1 MKNLVNLKKLT
12 LLMIVFGVTFFALGC
27 SANKTSTSNIKNAA
41 VSKSYASNSDAT
53 KQPKEVKVLKPN
65 EGGLKQEL
73 NTKAEVSTTDK
84 KQITFEVPVNQ
95 LQGLKVGDALVVN
108 SGTNAYPAQITTI
121 PPANTNQLS
130 NPNVIGNPN
139 SATKVI
145 VTAQIGP
152 GINLPGNK
160 SNYTVTYLYNNREPH
175 SYYINKNYVYYDYN
189 DRPYVYITGP
199 DRVIR
204 RKYIRT
210 GLINRYYAELLDQF
224 DAAERIVEAY
234 KDYYIENVVVPQIIE
249 DYTNQVINEYYDYID
264 SLNKR
269 WDYNDDINTIT
280 IDVNDVDWN
289 KLEEQ
294 DIILTDQDITEIY
307 EDIQTNSKD
316 DNDTNN
322 NINDTDDTDNN
333 DYNIDSNNDYNI
345 DSSDYSS
352 IENAS
357 NDRDSSDDS
366 SIENASN
373 DRDSSDD
380 SSIENASNDRDS
392 SDSSSNESYSN
403 DYTSNDISS
412 YDNTSND
419 SNSNDNSSYDN
430 DSNDSDSNDNSSY
443 DNYSNDNDNNSDN
456 NDLIGDDN
464 SDYDYETTTSLDDDN

>member
-1 MKNLVNLKKLT
+1 MKNLVCFKRLT
-12 LLMIVFGVTFFALGC
+12 LLIVLFGVIFFAIGC

-41 VSKSYASNSDAT
+41 VSKSIASNSDAT

-73 NTKAEVSTTDK
+73 NTKAEISTTDK

-95 LQGLKVGDALVVN
+95 LQGLKVGDALVIN
-108 SGTNAYPAQITTI
+108 SGTNAYPAQIATI
-121 PPANTNQLS
+121 PPVNTNQLA
-130 NPNVIGNPN
+130 NPNVIGNSN

-145 VTAQIGP
+145 VTAQVGP
-152 GINLPGNK
+152 GINLPSNK
-160 SNYTVTYLYNNREPH
+160 RDYSVTYLYNNREPH

-189 DRPYVYITGP
+189 DRPYVYVTGP

-269 WDYNDDINTIT
+269 WDYNDDVNTIT

-294 DIILTDQDITEIY
+294 DTVLTDQDLIEIY

-322 NINDTDDTDNN
+322 TNDTINNTDNN
-333 DYNIDSNNDYNI
+333 DSNIDPSDDSSIESVSNDR

-357 NDRDSSDDS
+357 NDRDL
-366 SIENASN
+366 
-373 DRDSSDD
+373 
-380 SSIENASNDRDS
+380 
-392 SDSSSNESYSN
+392 SDSSSNENDSN
-403 DYTSNDISS
+403 DYT
-412 YDNTSND
+412 
-419 SNSNDNSSYDN
+419 SNDNSSYDN
-430 DSNDSDSNDNSSY
+430 TSNDSDSNDNSSY
-443 DNYSNDNDNNSDN
+443 DNDSNDNYNNFDN
-456 NDLIGDDN
+456 NDSSGDDN
-464 SDYDYETTTSLDDDN
+464 NDSDYETTTTPLYDDN

>member
-1 MKNLVNLKKLT
+1 MKNLVNYKRLT
-12 LLMIVFGVTFFALGC
+12 LLIVLFGFIFFALGC

-41 VSKSYASNSDAT
+41 VSKSIASNSDAT

-73 NTKAEVSTTDK
+73 NTKAEISTTDK

-95 LQGLKVGDALVVN
+95 LQGLKVGDALVIN
-108 SGTNAYPAQITTI
+108 SGTNAYPAQISTI
-121 PPANTNQLS
+121 PPVNTNQLA
-130 NPNVIGNPN
+130 NPNVIGNSN

-145 VTAQIGP
+145 VTAQVGP
-152 GINLPGNK
+152 GINLPSNK
-160 SNYTVTYLYNNREPH
+160 RDYSVTYLYNNREPH

-189 DRPYVYITGP
+189 DRPYVYVTGP

-269 WDYNDDINTIT
+269 WDYNDDVNTIT

-294 DIILTDQDITEIY
+294 DTVLTDQDLIEIY

-322 NINDTDDTDNN
+322 TINNTINNTDNN
-333 DYNIDSNNDYNI
+333 DSNI
-345 DSSDYSS
+345 DSSDDSSIESASNDRDSSDYSSIENASNDRDSNDYSS

-373 DRDSSDD
+373 DRDL
-380 SSIENASNDRDS
+380 
-392 SDSSSNESYSN
+392 SDSSSNENDSN
-403 DYTSNDISS
+403 DYT
-412 YDNTSND
+412 
-419 SNSNDNSSYDN
+419 SNDNSSYDN
-430 DSNDSDSNDNSSY
+430 NSNDSDSNDNSSY
-443 DNYSNDNDNNSDN
+443 DNDSNDNYNNSDN
-456 NDLIGDDN
+456 NDSSGDDSN
-464 SDYDYETTTSLDDDN
+464 DSDYETTTTPLDDDN

>member
-333 DYNIDSNNDYNI
+333 DYNIDS
-345 DSSDYSS
+345 SDYSS